1 MESDTCQEIDRREKE
16 FIKHAHATHPAA
28 AVLKER
34 RETKHG
40 EQFGDTDM
48 L

>member
-1 MESDTCQEIDRREKE
+1 MESDTCQEIDRREE
-16 FIKHAHATHPAA
+16 FIKHEQATRPVA

-40 EQFGDTDM
+40 EEFGDTD
-48 L
+48 LL

>member
-16 FIKHAHATHPAA
+16 FIKHVQATRPVA

-40 EQFGDTDM
+40 EEFGDTD
-48 L
+48 LL